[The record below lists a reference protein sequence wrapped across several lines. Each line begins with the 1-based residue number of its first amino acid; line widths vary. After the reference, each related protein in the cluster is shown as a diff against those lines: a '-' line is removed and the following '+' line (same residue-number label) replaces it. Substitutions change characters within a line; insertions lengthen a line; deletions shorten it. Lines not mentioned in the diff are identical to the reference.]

1 MGTYPTQ
8 WRPYM
13 QAVKSGDLAMDAGVN
28 RFAARYR
35 MARQLREV
43 SFEGISEKA
52 QAGYTTGLRLSLA
65 YAALDALET
74 AIDSKVGSTLMPSA
88 ELSGRLRSSR
98 SAALQQALQT
108 SSASKRLGQR
118 IQTLLSSPD
127 HQDVRPAVE
136 RLRHVFVHGE
146 FTPYGSGLATS
157 VWIKRLVDDLAIE
170 TLAASD
176 RRFTE
181 WARASN
187 DPPESDESTRV
198 LPI

>member
-74 AIDSKVGSTLMPSA
+74 AIDSKLGSTLMPSV

-98 SAALQQALQT
+98 STALQQALQS
-108 SSASKRLGQR
+108 SSASKRLAQR
-118 IQTLLSSPD
+118 IETLLSSPD
-127 HQDVRPAVE
+127 NQDVRPAVE

-146 FTPYGSGLATS
+146 FTPYGAGLATS
-157 VWIKRLVDDLAIE
+157 AWIRRLVDDLAIE

-176 RRFTE
+176 HRFTE
-181 WARASN
+181 WATLHNDAS
-187 DPPESDESTRV
+187 PSKSSMSV